1 MRFAQLEACLTRISL
16 WIDAHQLSETSSLS
30 GLCPTILL
38 VSSLASVWERSFP
51 WEEELCC
58 TLKPWSP
65 LSLAL
70 QNLGHPK
77 VFSGAY
83 KAMTRWL
90 EEILRRSCCR
100 LKMVWKIFVS
110 VTHLVWKM
118 MVLVGLFPEV
128 PLLFTNSSFTDNPAT
143 EVTVQSPFQAE
154 SCQSEV
160 LSMCNHQFPTFH
172 TLLLFK
178 MRAGLG

>member
-1 MRFAQLEACLTRISL
+1 MSSNSACFIPCKCLGAVFPMRGRA
-16 WIDAHQLSETSSLS
+16 
-30 GLCPTILL
+30 LL
-38 VSSLASVWERSFP
+38 HFKTLVTT
-51 WEEELCC
+51 C
-58 TLKPWSP
+58 TCTVEPWSP

-118 MVLVGLFPEV
+118 MVVVGLFPEV
-128 PLLFTNSSFTDNPAT
+128 PLLFTNTSFTDNPAT